1 MDKTGYVESWR
12 AEYRRLWT
20 AVSDVDLSRPV
31 PSCPEWSVRD
41 LVAHIEMVMD
51 RYVLRLRSPR
61 PPESQ
66 GPPSDASDPRPGMER
81 AAIDL
86 AAALTRHDVEDVAW
100 SWSPLP
106 DTAWFWFR
114 RAACEI
120 AIHRWDAQTVEGT
133 PEPIDRP
140 LALAGVAEV
149 IDSFL
154 PAGRLMFPQ
163 AANGR
168 IRVSVVD
175 SAAEWL
181 IGWDQ
186 GRYTMT
192 ACGEPDVTIVGS
204 ASDLLLAS
212 WGRLPMATMDSNG
225 KVDLLNALRIR

>member
-1 MDKTGYVESWR
+1 MDKIGYLEWWR
-12 AEYRRLWT
+12 TEYRRLWT

-31 PSCPEWSVRD
+31 PSCPEWNVRD
-41 LVAHIEMVMD
+41 LVAHLEMVMD
-51 RYVLRLRSPR
+51 RYVLRLRSPL
-61 PPESQ
+61 PPEGQS
-66 GPPSDASDPRPGMER
+66 PPSDAADPRPGLER
-81 AAIDL
+81 AAAEL
-86 AAALTRHDVEDVAW
+86 AAALIRHDVGDVAW

-120 AIHRWDAQTVEGT
+120 AIHRWDAQKVEGT
-133 PEPIDRP
+133 PEPVDRP

-149 IDSFL
+149 FDSFL

-186 GRYTMT
+186 GQYAMD
-192 ACGEPDVTIVGS
+192 AGGEPDVTVGGS
-204 ASDLLLAS
+204 ASDLFLAF
-212 WGRLPMATMDSNG
+212 WGRIPMTTVDPIERL
-225 KVDLLNALRIR
+225 DLLNALRIR